1 MVPSSLRTRDFVL
14 RVASPSRMEDGFS
27 SQWLIQA
34 EKVGEV
40 YNLIQW
46 IKILIFAFSQ
56 DENIKQHPL
65 DGTGLTC
72 SRESGEGSKSIA
84 RRWIVLRSTPFRK
97 DFGNNISRFL
107 SNGWTRNYQTHVDES
122 SLSMSID
129 CMNLFSAFLA
139 AQVDEGLESTKPFR
153 DTLQFL
159 RIMKPVQRHKLK
171 KVKPMPN
178 LPLLLPLI
186 LALIRHWRC

>member
-1 MVPSSLRTRDFVL
+1 MADSSRK
-14 RVASPSRMEDGFS
+14 SRRS
-27 SQWLIQA
+27 
-34 EKVGEV
+34 
-40 YNLIQW
+40 NLIQG

-56 DENIKQHPL
+56 DENIKQRPL

-84 RRWIVLRSTPFRK
+84 RRWIVIRSTHFRK
-97 DFGNNISRFL
+97 DFGNNISRFF
-107 SNGWTRNYQTHVDES
+107 SNGRTRNYQTHVDES

-129 CMNLFSAFLA
+129 CMNLFSAWSRSSWWRL
-139 AQVDEGLESTKPFR
+139 GKY
-153 DTLQFL
+153 QFL
-159 RIMKPVQRHKLK
+159 RIMKPVQKRKLK

-186 LALIRHWRC
+186 LALIKTLKMLGAFYNLYG